1 MARAAGRLEKFQV
14 FLSYCKAMIK
24 RNGVRVCIHEGIPK
38 KKARASRLLFF
49 RDCLGQ
55 LLRVRSAIFQSQ
67 SLYIIVVERAFLWPD
82 RRVTYRR
89 RSRFIPSAENLITTD
104 TRRFL
109 KVHKGRVSASAER
122 SVKVCCKSATL
133 RMVVTER

>member
-1 MARAAGRLEKFQV
+1 MVFVYVSTKASPKRKPAQAACYFSVTALV
-14 FLSYCKAMIK
+14 SSYGFVA
-24 RNGVRVCIHEGIPK
+24 P
-38 KKARASRLLFF
+38 F
-49 RDCLGQ
+49 
-55 LLRVRSAIFQSQ
+55 FQSQ
-67 SLYIIVVERAFLWPD
+67 SLYIIVIERAFLWPD